1 MVGGFFTGWA
11 TSSSQWV
18 VDVTGESEGQNFWC
32 YALEEEW
39 KMGNCMKFRLS
50 LWKEFGNCMN
60 NIRQEGRVFKFM
72 YWGMWMVDSLE
83 VLCFN
88 FFFFS
93 VKEKKWSAE
102 LGQGRGCW
110 GLKSEKMSNTCLG
123 AYKCEWTGDIFNDI
137 INGPLV
143 SYEQQCK
150 VRLVSMMRN
159 FSLASFNS
167 TDAGTE
173 E

>member
-18 VDVTGESEGQNFWC
+18 VDVIGESEGQNFWC

-50 LWKEFGNCMN
+50 LRKEFGNCLN

-72 YWGMWMVDSLE
+72 YWGMWMMDSLE

-88 FFFFS
+88 FFFQWRKKKIIS
-93 VKEKKWSAE
+93 WVRTGKRMLRSKEWEDVKYLSRRIQVWVDW
-102 LGQGRGCW
+102 RH
-110 GLKSEKMSNTCLG
+110 
-123 AYKCEWTGDIFNDI
+123 I
-137 INGPLV
+137 
-143 SYEQQCK
+143 
-150 VRLVSMMRN
+150 
-159 FSLASFNS
+159 
-167 TDAGTE
+167 
-173 E
+173 

>member
-11 TSSSQWV
+11 TSSSQWI
-18 VDVTGESEGQNFWC
+18 VDVIGESEGQNFWC

-50 LWKEFGNCMN
+50 LRKEFGNCTN

-72 YWGMWMVDSLE
+72 YWGMWMMDSLE

-88 FFFFS
+88 FFFQWR
-93 VKEKKWSAE
+93 KKKWSAE

-110 GLKSEKMSNTCLG
+110 GLKSEKMSNTCLVKSWKHEG
-123 AYKCEWTGDIFNDI
+123 NQLLELWYTVRVNEEVTTGSLFP
-137 INGPLV
+137 INMV
-143 SYEQQCK
+143 K
-150 VRLVSMMRN
+150 
-159 FSLASFNS
+159 
-167 TDAGTE
+167 D
-173 E
+173 